1 MSKDDKKCKNN
12 KIEEYK
18 EINSW
23 KHYLKNIVKN
33 NKNLINKNRIK
44 RINKLEGYKNKKGRD
59 KNMKKI

>member
-1 MSKDDKKCKNN
+1 MSKDDRKCKSN

-18 EINSW
+18 EINNW

>member
-1 MSKDDKKCKNN
+1 MSKDDRKCKSN

-18 EINSW
+18 EINNW

-33 NKNLINKNRIK
+33 SKNLRNKNRIK